1 MPRLRRRL
9 LCAVPRAGRAIL
21 PHRDLLRRR
30 RLGGGARRHLLAH
43 LAVSYTHLASTAAGI
58 DVAYGIS
65 AAVAAIAL
73 IVAVLKVHNAKKR
86 AVATPAPQA
95 EAPRAVDL
103 EEAREGA
110 GR

>member
-1 MPRLRRRL
+1 MI
-9 LCAVPRAGRAIL
+9 V
-21 PHRDLLRRR
+21 
-30 RLGGGARRHLLAH
+30 
-43 LAVSYTHLASTAAGI
+43 LAVDSSGPVASTAAGI

-73 IVAVLKVHNAKKR
+73 IVAVLKVHNTKKR